1 MRNLQR
7 SMIQRRP
14 LEERRG
20 VIPVSAIVLFITAF
34 TIANSNALLTKPSN
48 VPTSMLSK
56 IISGNRSFLRMMTKV
71 SSPCLWSVPVKT
83 DSQWDVDLYQQQH
96 SYVWKYGSSLLDVL
110 EKELDNSIVACQQD
124 PSNRFR
130 ILDVGCGSGELT
142 KELFLRVNSKL
153 NDATK
158 ERNSCHLQVVGID
171 FDETMV
177 QRAQK
182 ENSMNQKLVFFQ
194 SDVCQLSPIATFP
207 ATETNTAAETLGQ
220 FDAIVSNACLHWV
233 HDADAGV
240 AAMSSVLKPNG
251 KLVVEF
257 GGAGNVG
264 AIVQATAQVMQKRQ
278 PGNDRGSVP
287 FRPWYFPSIGE
298 YTTILEKHGIE
309 VTSAVLYDRPT
320 PLDDGKN
327 GMKNWLNMFGGPLL
341 DDFIESSSASVS
353 REDVIAEIVDLL
365 RPTLYSDSEAQ
376 WLADYRRIRVVGQKK

>member
-1 MRNLQR
+1 
-7 SMIQRRP
+7 MIKRLP

-96 SYVWKYGSSLLDVL
+96 SYVWKYGSSLIDVL
-110 EKELDNSIVACQQD
+110 EKELETSIVSCQQH
-124 PSNRFR
+124 PSNRLR

-142 KELFLRVNSKL
+142 KELFLRVNSKF

-158 ERNSCHLQVVGID
+158 DKNSCHLQVAGID

-177 QRAQK
+177 HRAQK
-182 ENSMNQKLVFFQ
+182 ENSMSPKLVFFQ

-251 KLVVEF
+251 KFVVEF

-264 AIVQATAQVMQKRQ
+264 AIVQATAQVIQKRQ
-278 PGNDRGSVP
+278 PGNDHGSVP

-309 VTSAVLYDRPT
+309 ATSAVLYDRPT

-341 DDFIESSSASVS
+341 DNFIESTSASVS

-376 WLADYRRIRVVGQKK
+376 WVADYRRIRVVGQKK